1 MIKKLKNYENTFH
14 VFFMYNSFNFH
25 HHTATP
31 GGRPFFFTI
40 IPPSQRKKQKLG
52 STATVL

>member
-1 MIKKLKNYENTFH
+1 MIKKLKNYKNTFH